1 MNSYIILLLGM
12 ALVTYLPR
20 MLPLVILSEIELP
33 PFWKRFMLYIP
44 SAALSALI
52 FPGILQATDSV
63 FAALAGGLIA
73 VLLAYFKF
81 SLLAVVTA
89 SIITALLFQLLF

>member
-33 PFWKRFMLYIP
+33 SFWKRFMLFIP
-44 SAALSALI
+44 PAALSALI

-63 FAALAGGLIA
+63 LTALAGGLTA
-73 VLLAYFKF
+73 VFLAYFKF
-81 SLLAVVTA
+81 SLLTVVLA
-89 SIITALLFQLLF
+89 SILTVFIFQFLI